1 MDSDLKKQIEALRSE
16 AEEQE
21 RKGKLDRAAEIR
33 SGELPKLEAQL
44 RQLVAAQD
52 NLPPMPGGI
61 EVRIRG
67 LMMDPA
73 TSMPIVVLKDIASET
88 VMPIWVGIFE
98 ANAIAIEIE
107 KVSAPRPM
115 THDLTRNLIRHLN
128 ARLEKV
134 VISELKDDTFFAVLW
149 LRQGDE
155 PLAIDARPS
164 DAIALALRADCPI
177 YVAEEVMQTAKLNT
191 SGPPEGP
198 TAEQLR
204 GWLEGLND
212 EDLGRYKM

>member
-1 MDSDLKKQIEALRSE
+1 MD
-16 AEEQE
+16 
-21 RKGKLDRAAEIR
+21 
-33 SGELPKLEAQL
+33 
-44 RQLVAAQD
+44 
-52 NLPPMPGGI
+52 I

-67 LMMDPA
+67 LMVDPA
-73 TSMPIVVLKDIASET
+73 TSMPIVVLKDIASDT
-88 VMPIWVGIFE
+88 VMPIWVGFFE
-98 ANAIAIEIE
+98 AKAIFDEIE
-107 KVSAPRPM
+107 KSASPRPM
-115 THDLTRNLIRHLN
+115 PPDLPRNLIHHLH
-128 ARLEKV
+128 ARLERV
-134 VISELKDDTFFAVLW
+134 VISELKDDTFYATLW

-155 PLAIDARPS
+155 PMVIDARPS

-191 SGPPEGP
+191 TGPAEGQ